1 MADSVL
7 ANTASTYSSGKPA
20 TASRGITTWY
30 EELTASNARFWIA
43 TRDLLFLAFAAAFAL
58 EGLNRIVFLFLD
70 KPSIGDEAIYF
81 VRLLSYLLILS
92 AIVNK
97 NRTRH

>member
-1 MADSVL
+1 MINGFLLGVIVSCSFVA
-7 ANTASTYSSGKPA
+7 AGFF
-20 TASRGITTWY
+20 
-30 EELTASNARFWIA
+30 ARFWIA